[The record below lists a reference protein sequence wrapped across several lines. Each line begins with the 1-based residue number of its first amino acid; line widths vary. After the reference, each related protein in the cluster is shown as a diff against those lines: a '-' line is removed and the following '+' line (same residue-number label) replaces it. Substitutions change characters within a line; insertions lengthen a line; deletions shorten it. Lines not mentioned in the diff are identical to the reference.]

1 MEFEWDEAKVASSL
15 AKHGITF
22 NAAAVALAAPGAVLR
37 PDDRRDYG
45 ELRWIALVE
54 TEITLLTI
62 VLTRRE
68 DRIRIILARK
78 ANRHEHNTYAQSK
91 VYRRGPEGA

>member
-1 MEFEWDEAKVASSL
+1 MRPRLASSL

-62 VLTRRE
+62 VLNK
-68 DRIRIILARK
+68 ARGS
-78 ANRHEHNTYAQSK
+78 HPHHF
-91 VYRRGPEGA
+91 GAKGEQA